1 MRAQRAGLRFVA
13 INARLWWSES
23 VVAEEALLFGRELR
37 PPQPRVIATGR

>member
-23 VVAEEALLFGRELR
+23 VVAEEALFERR